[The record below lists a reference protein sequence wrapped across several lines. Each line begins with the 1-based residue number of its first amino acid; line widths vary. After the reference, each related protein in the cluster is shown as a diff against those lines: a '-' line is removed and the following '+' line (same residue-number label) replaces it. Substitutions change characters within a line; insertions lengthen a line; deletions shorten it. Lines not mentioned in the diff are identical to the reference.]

1 MVSIKAI
8 REANKTI
15 APKSLTAVFVGA
27 TSGIG
32 LGAIEAL
39 LQNTTSSTVIII
51 GRSETKFAS
60 TLERLQKLNSSAR
73 ITFLEAQV
81 SLLKEVE
88 RVCSTITSQI
98 ESLDLL
104 WLSQGGL
111 NMSAHALT
119 SEGLFESF
127 AISYY
132 SRMLFMQK
140 LTPLLT
146 HSSDARIISILSP
159 SSEGTINTSDFGLEH
174 PTSYTKFWAM
184 QKHGV
189 SMMSLAMKE
198 QALLHPDITFLH
210 TNPGLVAT
218 DVHVKWA
225 DSMTGLYTPFRY
237 ILRWMLIP
245 LMHSLALTPED
256 AGQVGF
262 YEATNDKFEAGK
274 QGKNFWRLWQDAED
288 LGEKAT
294 EKLKVYESDGTQK
307 KLWEHTLAVFRRVL
321 G

>member
-1 MVSIKAI
+1 MKAI

-39 LQNTTSSTVIII
+39 LQNTTSSTVIIV
-51 GRSETKFAS
+51 GRSEAKFAP
-60 TLERLQKLNSSAR
+60 TLKRLQQLNTSAK
-73 ITFLEAQV
+73 ITFIEAQV

-88 RVCSTITSQI
+88 RVCATITSQI
-98 ESLDLL
+98 DSLDLL

-111 NMSAHALT
+111 NMSSHGLT

-132 SRMLFMQK
+132 SRMLFMHK
-140 LTPLLT
+140 LTPLVSK
-146 HSSDARIISILSP
+146 SSDGRIISILSA
-159 SSEGTINTSDFGLEH
+159 SSEGSINTSDFGLVD
-174 PTSYTKFWAM
+174 PNSYTKFWAM
-184 QKHGV
+184 QKQGV
-189 SMMSLAMKE
+189 SMMSLALKE
-198 QALLHPDITFLH
+198 QSLAHPEIAFMH
-210 TNPGLVAT
+210 TNPGMVAT
-218 DVHVKWA
+218 DVHTKWA
-225 DSMTGLYTPFRY
+225 DSMTGVYTPLRY
-237 ILRWMLIP
+237 LVRWIMIP
-245 LMHSLALTPED
+245 LMHSIALTSED

-262 YEATNDKFEAGK
+262 YEATSESFKAGK
-274 QGKNFWRLWQDAED
+274 NGKNFWRLWQDAED

-294 EKLKVYESDGTQK
+294 KELKEYESDGTQK
-307 KLWEHTLAVFRRVL
+307 KLWEHTLAVFKRVL